1 MSRKSFFLI
10 VALSALSVGVGAP
23 LARPELN
30 AWTCP
35 SWWTDAK
42 FGVFIHWGVYS
53 VPAYAAPCE
62 HAWVYRIEEGDTDAS
77 GVVSRAEKVEPKWVS
92 VFNQDSTNFM
102 ITHGDEKMNAAGIRE
117 YLDSVIGH
125 GAFTHF
131 FICPNAQTAIFD
143 SKTMSPSWWRLTAKG
158 KYQIRLGNDFLQSE
172 VCPRREYL
180 LHTNGVDIIQVYI
193 DGCRAK
199 GVSPWLSMRMND
211 GHVPENPQWWGHSQF
226 WVDHPEYR
234 REGGFDFSHPE
245 VRAYHLAFVHEL
257 LERYDVDGFEC
268 DWMRWP
274 FKQRTDDLT
283 EMMREIRKLVSTAAR
298 RRGHE
303 ILVGARVSSRPDAA
317 RAHAMDVVAWA
328 KEGLVDWVVPCNFFS
343 SADFE
348 LPLGEWKRLLAGSNV
363 RVIPGTDTGVRI
375 GDPVAKKVTIDR
387 RLLTLA
393 EYREWADRMQRQG
406 ADGIYF
412 FNLFTYH
419 EPAYH
424 ATTTEPWDV
433 IVREGL
439 SPQAI
444 QGKAKSFPQGWIYEP

>member
-1 MSRKSFFLI
+1 MR
-10 VALSALSVGVGAP
+10 SATGAV
-23 LARPELN
+23 LAILL
-30 AWTCP
+30 ATI
-35 SWWTDAK
+35 TAQ
-42 FGVFIHWGVYS
+42 G
-53 VPAYAAPCE
+53 A
-62 HAWVYRIEEGDTDAS
+62 EGANKT
-77 GVVSRAEKVEPKWVS
+77 GRRWVS
-92 VFNQDSTNFM
+92 IFNQDPTNFT

-143 SKTMSPSWWRLTAKG
+143 SKTMSPNWWRLTAQG
-158 KYQIRLGNDFLQSE
+158 KYQVKLDSDFLQSA
-172 VCPRREYL
+172 VCPQRNYL
-180 LHTNGVDIIQVYI
+180 LHTNGVDIVQVYI
-193 DGCRAK
+193 NGCRAK

-245 VRAYHLAFVHEL
+245 VRAYHLAFVREL
-257 LERYDVDGFEC
+257 LDRYDVDGFEC
-268 DWMRWP
+268 DWMRFP
-274 FKQRTDDLT
+274 FMQRTDDLT
-283 EMMREIRKLVSTAAR
+283 EMMREIRKIVNAAAKH
-298 RRGHE
+298 RGHE
-303 ILVGARVSSRPDAA
+303 ILVGVRVSSRPAVA
-317 RAHAMDVVAWA
+317 RARATDTVGWA
-328 KEGLVDWVVPCNFFS
+328 KEGLVDWVVPCNFFA

-348 LPLGEWKRLLAGSNV
+348 LPLAEWKRLLAEANPKV